1 MPRSGQKGK
10 RMAKRQPKAPA
21 PPAAAPPPAEDL
33 RNQAGEQIT
42 GSDEVPGEA
51 PAPTPPLV
59 LIGDKVFTVDRS
71 RFLSQKER
79 GIDPDPVPAIVVS
92 IGRDKSGAR
101 TGSLGLIVFDPSGP
115 QVANDVPYA
124 ATLTP
129 NHWTEDKV
137 QREVTRV
144 RVPMED
150 LIEATKAALEQ
161 LGVRKM
167 IEDATAAAAQQPREA
182 TAGNE
187 SGSDAQA

>member
-21 PPAAAPPPAEDL
+21 PSQTARTESPTPPEESQTPEAE
-33 RNQAGEQIT
+33 
-42 GSDEVPGEA
+42 PEA
-51 PAPTPPLV
+51 PAPPLV

-167 IEDATAAAAQQPREA
+167 IEDATAAAQQPREA